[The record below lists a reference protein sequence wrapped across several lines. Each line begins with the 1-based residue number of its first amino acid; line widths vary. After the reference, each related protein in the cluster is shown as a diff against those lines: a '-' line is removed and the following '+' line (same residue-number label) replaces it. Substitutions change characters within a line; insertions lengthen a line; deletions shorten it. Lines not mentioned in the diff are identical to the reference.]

1 MDSCSVSD
9 LFSMYDIIPNSIVL
23 ECPTEVRENEPDS
36 PTVLQPSDWLST
48 GYVLGLIL
56 ESAIKK
62 QSDTSHPDP
71 IHVTAHFLRSATT
84 SSPFEVHI
92 QILKPGRGFTN
103 LTANLVQEVIQ

>member
-1 MDSCSVSD
+1 MH
-9 LFSMYDIIPNSIVL
+9 DIIPDSIVL

-36 PTVLQPSDWLST
+36 PTVLQPSDWPPT

-84 SSPFEVHI
+84 SPFEVHI

-103 LTANLVQEVIQ
+103 LTANLVQEVIK